1 MVEGPRCRTFLRTS
15 GSDHSVDVVVLGRD
29 VITQVVHDLI
39 ILILILWEQLILVVR
54 CGKLDPTQ
62 DEMML
67 RVASNML
74 IVAMEYPA
82 MPEHRDDDDD
92 EVASLPSD

>member
-1 MVEGPRCRTFLRTS
+1 
-15 GSDHSVDVVVLGRD
+15 VVVLVWVVD
-29 VITQVVHDLI
+29 VTTQVVHDLI
-39 ILILILWEQLILVVR
+39 ILILWEQLVLVVR

-74 IVAMEYPA
+74 IVATEYPA
-82 MPEHRDDDDD
+82 MPERRDDDD